1 MMATEMPEEIIGNE
15 ALKAARK
22 TGILMVGEYKAH
34 IWLVMSGQTSV
45 YRWTV
50 QRIATAES
58 ILHFGQRNTF
68 EEAVGEA
75 DACLHRLSA

>member
-1 MMATEMPEEIIGNE
+1 MPEEIVSSE

-22 TGILMVGEYKAH
+22 TGILMEGEYKAH
-34 IWLVMSGQTSV
+34 IWQVMSGQTSV

-58 ILHFGQRNTF
+58 ILHFGQNDTF

-75 DACLHRLSA
+75 DACLHRLCA